1 MRMLRQA
8 RQEDDLFRQGI
19 LKPVAEG
26 VDAAKGSGEAAFS
39 GAFARAKAFEC
50 KAGNFHGM
58 KASRCRLCDAKSRQG
73 AHSQALD
80 ASGCFARAFSKVI
93 TTR

>member
-26 VDAAKGSGEAAFS
+26 VDAAKGSGEVAFS
-39 GAFARAKAFEC
+39 GAFARE
-50 KAGNFHGM
+50 
-58 KASRCRLCDAKSRQG
+58 SL
-73 AHSQALD
+73 
-80 ASGCFARAFSKVI
+80 
-93 TTR
+93 